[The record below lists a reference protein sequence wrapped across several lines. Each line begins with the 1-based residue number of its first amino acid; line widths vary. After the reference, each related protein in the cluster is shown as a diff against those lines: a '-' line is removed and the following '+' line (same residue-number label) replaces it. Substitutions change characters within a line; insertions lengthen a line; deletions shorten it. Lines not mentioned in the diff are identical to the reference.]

1 MKVKSYST
9 RAWRFSTWRT
19 TGAWPITS
27 PPRSASDQP
36 LDDLLDAD
44 VIYIRLH
51 GLGNQPYLY
60 GDPGLPTALS
70 AEQIR
75 ETDLDGKII
84 FLEGCF
90 GAQIADA
97 FIDAGSAIV
106 VGNTGITW
114 GRRFFL
120 GPAQVVGK
128 KWLELFEK
136 GLSPRKALDGAQ
148 AEVKKKWGERFALG
162 WHIQMRSKDD

>member
-1 MKVKSYST
+1 M
-9 RAWRFSTWRT
+9 
-19 TGAWPITS
+19 
-27 PPRSASDQP
+27 DHP
-36 LDDLLDAD
+36 LNELLEGD

-51 GLGNQPYLY
+51 GMGDQPYLY

-75 ETDLDGKII
+75 ETALDGRTI

-97 FIDAGSAIV
+97 FLEAGAETV

-128 KWLELFEK
+128 AWLDAFED
-136 GLSPRKALDGAQ
+136 GLSPRKALDVAL
-148 AEVKKKWGERFALG
+148 AKVTRKWGERFAIG
-162 WHIQMRSKDD
+162 WHVSIRSVE

>member
-1 MKVKSYST
+1 M
-9 RAWRFSTWRT
+9 
-19 TGAWPITS
+19 
-27 PPRSASDQP
+27 DHP
-36 LDDLLDAD
+36 LNELLEAD

-51 GLGNQPYLY
+51 GLGDQPYLY

-75 ETDLDGKII
+75 ETALDGRTI

-97 FIDAGSAIV
+97 FLEAGAKTV

-128 KWLELFEK
+128 AWLDAFEG
-136 GLSPRKALDGAQ
+136 GLSPRKALDVAM
-148 AEVKKKWGERFALG
+148 ANVARKWGERFAIG
-162 WHIQMRSKDD
+162 WHVSIRSGA